1 MHSPGIADQ
10 SPRPY
15 VALGRRDAELLDLV
29 EGEMAAV
36 EINGTVRRLPVRV
49 IPDMAANTAGLPMGL
64 PDMPAVAFAG
74 VCRIDKTGE
83 THA

>member
-1 MHSPGIADQ
+1 
-10 SPRPY
+10 
-15 VALGRRDAELLDLV
+15 
-29 EGEMAAV
+29 
-36 EINGTVRRLPVRV
+36 
-49 IPDMAANTAGLPMGL
+49 MAANTAGLPMGL